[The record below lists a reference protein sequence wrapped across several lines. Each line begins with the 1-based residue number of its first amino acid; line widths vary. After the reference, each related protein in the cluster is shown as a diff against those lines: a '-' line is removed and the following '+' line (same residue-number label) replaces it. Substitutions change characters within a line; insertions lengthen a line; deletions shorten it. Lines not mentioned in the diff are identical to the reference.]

1 MFGIAYTMEYSGK
14 SENEK
19 KNSETGFSKL
29 NKFYN
34 PIE

>member
-1 MFGIAYTMEYSGK
+1 MFGIEYTMEYSGK

-19 KNSETGFSKL
+19 KKSETGFSKL

-34 PIE
+34 PIG